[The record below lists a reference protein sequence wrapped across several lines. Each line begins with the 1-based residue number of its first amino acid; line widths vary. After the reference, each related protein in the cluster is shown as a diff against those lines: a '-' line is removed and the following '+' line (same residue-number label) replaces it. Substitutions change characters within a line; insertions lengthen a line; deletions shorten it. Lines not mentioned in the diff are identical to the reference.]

1 MSHRLILRVAI
12 GLTVFLGLVALAFA
26 WSAGVRDARLNA
38 AIASAGGAPSGNGES
53 ATLSSGSEIFEKR
66 CRRCHSTDAVAT
78 WTSRQSEN
86 QCDALYEFLQKHR
99 MAPQTENRVIAL
111 KFAPGCSEESKKPE

>member
-26 WSAGVRDARLNA
+26 WSAGVHDARLNA
-38 AIASAGGAPSGNGES
+38 AIASAGGAPSGNDES
-53 ATLSSGSEIFEKR
+53 ATPPSGGEIFERR
-66 CRRCHSTDAVAT
+66 CRRCHSTEAVAA
-78 WTSRQSEN
+78 WTSRQSGN

-99 MAPQTENRVIAL
+99 MAPQAENRVIAL
-111 KFAPGCSEESKKPE
+111 KFAPGCSGESKQPQ